1 MSRTLSTKKG
11 SVESLTSS
19 GDAAVRRRPERPGAR
34 WISRAGW
41 RRRPAGRSS
50 GLRRRPG
57 LQCAP
62 QQRGC
67 LLIRQRARTKLVI
80 EALDTALDKPL
91 PPLADRGL
99 GPVQLLGNPGV
110 GPPFRRPQHQPG
122 TRHQRMRKTAG
133 TGKSGQLLLLFRRHF
148 QCGFRTSQRHI
159 QAWPH
164 RNLMASCFRDTTL
177 GCMDIL
183 GEPR

>member
-122 TRHQRMRKTAG
+122 TRHQRMRKTSRSR
-133 TGKSGQLLLLFRRHF
+133 KSGQLLLLLRRKF
-148 QCGFRTSQRHI
+148 QNGLGTSQRHTQNDPKDLLI
-159 QAWPH
+159 A
-164 RNLMASCFRDTTL
+164 RYLRDSRL
-177 GCMDIL
+177 AL
-183 GEPR
+183 L